1 MPRKQ
6 PKFEYSIICDD
17 IRQEIGNKLTFV
29 GVYQD
34 IIIVPKIPFIFP
46 KLCFFIQ
53 YKNVSAGDRFFLEIT
68 DPSNKIIEK
77 PVNITVP
84 TGQKV
89 ERMRLSGAF
98 SPIKAENEGR
108 YTLSITVND
117 NEKKKQEVVFTIKEV
132 TNKNNPPHPI
142 ASNTTP

>member
-34 IIIVPKIPFIFP
+34 LIIVSKIPYVFP

-53 YKNVSAGDRFFLEIT
+53 YKDVSAGDRFLLEIT

-77 PVNITVP
+77 AINITVP
-84 TGQKV
+84 TGKG

-98 SPIKAENEGR
+98 SPIKAEKEGR
-108 YTLSITVND
+108 YTLSVTVND
-117 NEKKKQEVVFTIKEV
+117 NEKKKQEIVFTIKE
-132 TNKNNPPHPI
+132 TTKQEQHSAPNPQ
-142 ASNTTP
+142 